1 MIVTGSKQGNVTSAG
16 GETSRVSDSDDD
28 SERYVT
34 PPALKNQ
41 ET

>member
-16 GETSRVSDSDDD
+16 GETFSDSDDD